1 MRNTESDDP
10 AIRRLAMVLV
20 EQCVRNSTLENL
32 HAGIIPD
39 SLTGDHSDVKV
50 VTPYG
55 EISWSALPRISDD
68 EMKLLIVEIVN
79 KVYTFLIHSDD
90 LAALTPNRKWQ
101 QPEIDGPLLSLA
113 LRTAEVH
120 KQSGSSA

>member
-1 MRNTESDDP
+1 MRNTESDDR

-32 HAGIIPD
+32 HAGIVPD

-55 EISWSALPRISDD
+55 EIAWSALSRISDD
-68 EMKLLIVEIVN
+68 EMKLLITEIVN
-79 KVYTFLIHSDD
+79 KVYTFFIHSDD
-90 LAALTPNRKWQ
+90 FAALTPNKNWQ
-101 QPEIDGPLLSLA
+101 QPELDGPLLRMA
-113 LRTAEVH
+113 LRMAGKH
-120 KQSGSSA
+120 KQAD

>member
-55 EISWSALPRISDD
+55 EIPWSALSRISED
-68 EMKLLIVEIVN
+68 EMKLLIIEIVN

-90 LAALTPNRKWQ
+90 LAALTPSKKWQ

-113 LRTAEVH
+113 LRTAEKH
-120 KQSGSSA
+120 KQSG